1 MKFFRSTAYY
11 WLLGI
16 LLTAGTYISIATPV
30 AGNFRDVAEL
40 TMGDPAATIPVF
52 ATVNSFDAPPVLV
65 ATDRSGK
72 TRTVT
77 MPKGAQTLKV
87 GDAFIGH
94 LSYIPADSMY
104 HLHDDADHAL
114 IVNPGF
120 SFPFIP
126 GLGELGKNMLF
137 HVPMSFVAFFL
148 FLMGTIYS
156 FLVVRKK
163 DMKYDMQ
170 AKAYSAVALLFTT
183 LATITGSIWA
193 KASWGRF
200 WRFDPRESSILV
212 LLLIYIAYFLLRSL
226 LEEGREKKARIA
238 AVYNMIAFVTVPFL
252 MFVLPRITESLHPG
266 GGGTEAPVINTSG
279 KSYTN
284 PSLSMML
291 WSMVVLFLGVSMWMK
306 DLYVRISRIEET
318 STQ

>member
-1 MKFFRSTAYY
+1 MKFFRSTVYY

-16 LLTAGTYISIATPV
+16 LLAIGTYVSIATPV
-30 AGNFRDVAEL
+30 GGTFRDVAVFW
-40 TMGDPAATIPVF
+40 MGDPNTTIPVK
-52 ATVNSFDAPPVLV
+52 AQLIAPADTRPR
-65 ATDRSGK
+65 ATDKSGV
-72 TRTVT
+72 TRTIELPAGTALSVN
-77 MPKGAQTLKV
+77 
-87 GDAFIGH
+87 DHFIANF
-94 LSYIPADSMY
+94 SYRPSDSTY
-104 HLHDDADHAL
+104 LLRDVVV
-114 IVNPGF
+114 VNPSF
-120 SFPFIP
+120 AFPFIP

-156 FLVVRKK
+156 FLVIKKK
-163 DMKYDMQ
+163 DMKYDLQ
-170 AKAYSAVALLFTT
+170 AKAYSAVALLFTV
-183 LATITGSIWA
+183 LATVTGSIWA

-266 GGGTEAPVINTSG
+266 GGGTEAPVINASG
-279 KSYTN
+279 KSYTDQ
-284 PSLSMML
+284 SLSTML
-291 WSMVVLFLGVSMWMK
+291 WSMVALFLGVSMWMK
-306 DLYVRISRIEET
+306 DLYVRVSRVEEKT
-318 STQ
+318 YV